1 MIRVVING
9 YGRIGRVAHRVIIE
23 RFRDEIE
30 VVGINAGSSS
40 DLNGWMYLLKYDSVY
55 RTLPNHFETKSPD
68 EMPCPV
74 PTEAGFLGTLLVDG
88 QPIPIFSEKDSK
100 LYPWNE
106 LNVDVVIESTGVFT
120 TEEKMQ
126 LHLKAGAR
134 AAILSAPFKGESGPT
149 RVMGVNVTEEN
160 KNEMTPI
167 VSNASCTTNCIT
179 PVAQVIQSV
188 FGVEKAMMSTI
199 HGYTSDQRLQDG
211 GHDDYRRARAAALN
225 IIPTSTGAAKAA
237 HLVVPELKGIFE
249 GVAFRVPVPVGSLSD
264 FTFVLKRDVT
274 VNEVNQALIE
284 ASQNPRYQGILE
296 VTHDP
301 VVSSDIIGR
310 SVSSLVDLS
319 LTQVVGGNL
328 VKVVAWYDNEFGY
341 ASRLVEQTV
350 QIGRNI
356 QGR

>member
-88 QPIPIFSEKDSK
+88 QPIPIFSEKDSR

-120 TEEKMQ
+120 TEEKVQ

-149 RVMGVNVTEEN
+149 RVMGV
-160 KNEMTPI
+160 M
-167 VSNASCTTNCIT
+167 
-179 PVAQVIQSV
+179 
-188 FGVEKAMMSTI
+188 
-199 HGYTSDQRLQDG
+199 
-211 GHDDYRRARAAALN
+211 
-225 IIPTSTGAAKAA
+225 
-237 HLVVPELKGIFE
+237 
-249 GVAFRVPVPVGSLSD
+249 
-264 FTFVLKRDVT
+264 
-274 VNEVNQALIE
+274 
-284 ASQNPRYQGILE
+284 
-296 VTHDP
+296 
-301 VVSSDIIGR
+301 
-310 SVSSLVDLS
+310 
-319 LTQVVGGNL
+319 
-328 VKVVAWYDNEFGY
+328 
-341 ASRLVEQTV
+341 
-350 QIGRNI
+350 
-356 QGR
+356 